1 MWRSWCDDEYGSK
14 RWLIIETC
22 SGSSF
27 FCDSLS
33 RCWSAVSH
41 LVWKQMIII
50 TLMRISKMISIRIIM
65 LMVKSPELAMTTIK
79 RYEHSMEMM
88 MNLWVCFSP
97 FCDVLDR
104 LVEVEEFEQNS
115 SSFEEQDFLK
125 SLFVEDFL
133 RSSSSSSTRIQSAH
147 DHNSYF
153 KALCMNFRAVRASYA
168 FHLIPPLSKMPSVV
182 TILTLWRKF
191 AVSPP
196 RLIELLNF
204 HRF

>member
-1 MWRSWCDDEYGSK
+1 
-14 RWLIIETC
+14 
-22 SGSSF
+22 
-27 FCDSLS
+27 
-33 RCWSAVSH
+33 
-41 LVWKQMIII
+41 
-50 TLMRISKMISIRIIM
+50 M

-88 MNLWVCFSP
+88 MSLFFSP

-115 SSFEEQDFLK
+115 SSFEEQDFLKSLFVEHFLK

-168 FHLIPPLSKMPSVV
+168 FYLIPSPLKN
-182 TILTLWRKF
+182 
-191 AVSPP
+191 A
-196 RLIELLNF
+196 
-204 HRF
+204 

>member
-1 MWRSWCDDEYGSK
+1 
-14 RWLIIETC
+14 
-22 SGSSF
+22 
-27 FCDSLS
+27 
-33 RCWSAVSH
+33 
-41 LVWKQMIII
+41 
-50 TLMRISKMISIRIIM
+50 M

-88 MNLWVCFSP
+88 MSLFFSP

-133 RSSSSSSTRIQSAH
+133 MSSSSSSTRIQSAH
-147 DHNSYF
+147 DHKSYF

-168 FHLIPPLSKMPSVV
+168 YHLIPP
-182 TILTLWRKF
+182 
-191 AVSPP
+191 
-196 RLIELLNF
+196 
-204 HRF
+204 